1 MLREAL
7 NIVRSGAATPEV
19 VDRVMKASLGR
30 RWGIVGPLEGADLG
44 GLDTFLDIS
53 THLMPELAKDEG
65 VLDLLREHVEAGRVG
80 VRSGAGFHEWDEAHL
95 AQVKEGRKRLIS
107 RG

>member
-1 MLREAL
+1 
-7 NIVRSGAATPEV
+7 
-19 VDRVMKASLGR
+19 
-30 RWGIVGPLEGADLG
+30 
-44 GLDTFLDIS
+44 
-53 THLMPELAKDEG
+53 
-65 VLDLLREHVEAGRVG
+65 LREHVEAGRVG